1 MATVHPYHY
10 QPTEAQKK
18 ELAVALDKIRAA
30 HAARRSQSARA
41 QPIFDMLSVVVA
53 ARPLDN
59 PVIESRY
66 GDL

>member
-1 MATVHPYHY
+1 MTTVHPFHY

-18 ELAVALDKIRAA
+18 ELADALNKIKAA
-30 HAARRSQSARA
+30 HAARRGQSARA
-41 QPIFDMLSVVVA
+41 QPIFDMLGVVIA